1 MMGHLTDMQQFKII
15 VLVNGDKVTKYV
27 RAETLEA
34 AKKILIDM
42 GYQLCNTCN
51 G

>member
-1 MMGHLTDMQQFKII
+1 MEHSTDMQQFKII

-27 RAETLEA
+27 RAATLED
-34 AKKILIDM
+34 AKKILTDM

-51 G
+51 E